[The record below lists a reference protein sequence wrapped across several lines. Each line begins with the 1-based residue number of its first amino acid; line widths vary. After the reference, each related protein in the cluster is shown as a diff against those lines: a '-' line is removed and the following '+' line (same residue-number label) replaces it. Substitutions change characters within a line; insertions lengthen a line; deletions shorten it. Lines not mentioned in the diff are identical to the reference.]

1 MSALDSLSDTRPPG
15 RELPYNKVMQEST
28 FKVGDIINGYDGDE
42 LIVQIDSKGKIYTL
56 VLTQDGNSYTQKQL
70 TKLQ

>member
-1 MSALDSLSDTRPPG
+1 
-15 RELPYNKVMQEST
+15 MQEST